1 MRSLPI
7 AARWLGQI
15 HLGDGAAPT
24 ARAIRDEAAYDALI
38 ATLPTHRIQ
47 QRQPAPPS
55 TDPLRA
61 RPPIAFDR
69 DMLIVVTRGDTMDPP
84 TLAAVI
90 DAGDHVLVRY
100 AATPPPPAARCYGI
114 GGYAAAQVPRV
125 DGPLVARAPPARS
138 STPPTCRPPWA
149 TWSRCAARSTPPA
162 ARPCSASTSTTAA
175 PTAAWSRPPAGSSAR
190 TSARTSSTP
199 QLAAQGQFAHRGA
212 GTFYRL
218 VAVDGGQ
225 LASPR
230 PAY

>member
-1 MRSLPI
+1 MPWQSAFSSVQTPPW
-7 AARWLGQI
+7 AA
-15 HLGDGAAPT
+15 H
-24 ARAIRDEAAYDALI
+24 AIRDAAAYDALI
-38 ATLPTHRIQ
+38 ATLPPHRIQ

-61 RPPIAFDR
+61 RPPIDFDR

-84 TLAAVI
+84 TLAAVF

-125 DGPLVARAPPARS
+125 DGPLRARPAR
-138 STPPTCRPPWA
+138 TIVDAADVPAAVGDLVTLRGPLHATRRPTLLGVDVDDRGAHRGLVEA
-149 TWSRCAARSTPPA
+149 TGWLEREEVRQDELDAELAAR
-162 ARPCSASTSTTAA
+162 
-175 PTAAWSRPPAGSSAR
+175 
-190 TSARTSSTP
+190 
-199 QLAAQGQFAHRGA
+199 GQFAHRGA

-218 VAVDGGQ
+218 VAVDGGH

-230 PAY
+230 AAY

>member
-7 AARWLGQI
+7 AARGLGQI
-15 HLGDGAAPT
+15 HRGDGAAPT
-24 ARAIRDEAAYDALI
+24 ARAIRDAAAYDALI
-38 ATLPTHRIQ
+38 ATLPPHRIQ

-61 RPPIAFDR
+61 RPPIDFDR

-84 TLAAVI
+84 TLAAVF

-125 DGPLVARAPPARS
+125 DGPLRARPAR
-138 STPPTCRPPWA
+138 TIVDVADVPAAVGELVTLRGPLHATRRPTLLGVDVDDRGAHRGLVEA
-149 TWSRCAARSTPPA
+149 TGWLEREDVRQDELDAELAAR
-162 ARPCSASTSTTAA
+162 
-175 PTAAWSRPPAGSSAR
+175 
-190 TSARTSSTP
+190 
-199 QLAAQGQFAHRGA
+199 GQFAHRGA

-218 VAVDGGQ
+218 VAIDGGH

-230 PAY
+230 AAY